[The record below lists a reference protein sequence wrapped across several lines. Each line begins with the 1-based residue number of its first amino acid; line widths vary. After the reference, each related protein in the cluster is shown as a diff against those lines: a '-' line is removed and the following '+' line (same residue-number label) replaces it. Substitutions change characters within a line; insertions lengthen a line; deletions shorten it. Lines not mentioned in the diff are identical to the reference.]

1 MNDTDDIDALA
12 QSQEHAAA
20 IRAATEHLHRLFA
33 AYDLPSIPETI
44 ALTATKPTERSE
56 ASAAAKSITI
66 FNPSPSIVYMGY
78 AGGRASAE
86 ARAWSIPP
94 GSMLTLPVRGEDLEF
109 GAEADQ
115 LADGD
120 VVFFMLRHQQ
130 VFPPFFGT
138 I

>member
-44 ALTATKPTERSE
+44 ALTA
-56 ASAAAKSITI
+56 
-66 FNPSPSIVYMGY
+66 SPSIVYMGY